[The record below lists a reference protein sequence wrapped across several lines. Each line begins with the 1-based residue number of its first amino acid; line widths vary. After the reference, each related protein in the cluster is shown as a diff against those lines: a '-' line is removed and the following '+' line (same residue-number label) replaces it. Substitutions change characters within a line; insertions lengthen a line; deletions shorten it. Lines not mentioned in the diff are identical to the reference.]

1 MDDPRRLVPAARA
14 RVPTARD
21 DEPWPRDATGVMLE
35 RVSGPPIRVV
45 VVDDHP
51 VVRDGVAAALAG
63 REGIA
68 VVGDA
73 GSKADA
79 VAVSTRVRPDVVLVD
94 LHMPGGSGIDA
105 IREIARVAPDARCLV
120 LTMDDDDESLH
131 GAMRAGACGYL
142 LKGSRGE
149 EIERGVRAAAAGDVV
164 FGPGVA
170 DRVRALFTTPARL
183 PGAQAFPMLADR
195 DLALLALVAQ
205 GLDNTAI
212 GRKLE
217 LAPKTVR
224 NQVSMLL
231 TKMGMPD
238 RAAAV
243 AAARDAGLG
252 RADRS

>member
-1 MDDPRRLVPAARA
+1 MLDD
-14 RVPTARD
+14 
-21 DEPWPRDATGVMLE
+21 
-35 RVSGPPIRVV
+35 VSSTPIRVL

-51 VVRDGVAAALAG
+51 VVRDGVSAALEG
-63 REGIA
+63 RPGLA

-79 VAVSTRVRPDVVLVD
+79 VDAAARLHPDVVLVD

-105 IREIARVAPDARCLV
+105 IREIARVSPEARCLV

-149 EIERGVRAAAAGDVV
+149 EIERGVRAAAAGEAV

-170 DRVRALFTTPARL
+170 DRVRSLFAASARPA
-183 PGAQAFPMLADR
+183 GATAFPALSDR
-195 DLALLALVAQ
+195 DLTLLALVAK
-205 GLDNTAI
+205 GLDHAAI
-212 GRKLE
+212 GRTLG

-231 TKMGMPD
+231 TKMGVPD

-252 RADRS
+252 RGDGS